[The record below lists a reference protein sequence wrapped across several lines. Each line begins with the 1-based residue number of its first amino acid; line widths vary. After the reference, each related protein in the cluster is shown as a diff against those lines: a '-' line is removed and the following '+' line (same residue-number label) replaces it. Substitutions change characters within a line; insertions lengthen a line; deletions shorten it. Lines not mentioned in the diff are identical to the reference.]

1 MGIFDTSLLSVLV
14 PSGGLG
20 FITFL
25 LFNKMGKVK
34 FYDNQDKVFYVVVFS
49 LANFI
54 IMLVFVSLLKL
65 FLSASVALLFSLTF
79 TLILAVIYPFLMPFD
94 KNNQLKNYINDLRD
108 QNGLA
113 YLHAEPVSEIVFNNN
128 NKDTA
133 VYIFDFDKSLINCGF
148 ITNMNTHSNEP
159 NELLIEPF
167 DEESSL
173 KSFDDILAWT
183 QRPGIES
190 KVLIN
195 LSEKTQIYFIEI

>member
-1 MGIFDTSLLSVLV
+1 MGIFDMSFLSVLV

-49 LANFI
+49 LMNAI
-54 IMLVFVSLLKL
+54 ILLVFISLLTL

-79 TLILAVIYPFLMPFD
+79 TLILAVVYPFLIPFD
-94 KNNQLKNYINDLRD
+94 KINQLKSHINDLRN

-113 YLHAEPVSEIVFNNN
+113 YQHAEPVSEIVFNNN
-128 NKDTA
+128 KATA

-148 ITNMNTHSNEP
+148 ITNMNTDSSEP